1 MIGLL
6 VLDLDGTIIGS
17 DGQVDDCVWE
27 GIEELHKAGVRV
39 CACTGRPGLGTA
51 LRIAERIGP
60 RHGHVF
66 QNGAVVAEPNGDTLN
81 AAALKEQDIL
91 HLVARARELNYALEL
106 YTPTNVYIERRTPAL
121 EEHAKL
127 IGINALVRDLNEVAR
142 SEPVV
147 RAQWVVEAGQREQA
161 EAISIDGT
169 EITSGTAPAL
179 PGKAF
184 VSVTRAGVDK
194 GSGLRSVVK
203 SLGVELENVMAI
215 GDSSGDV
222 PMLEIVGHPRVM
234 PNGEP
239 QLQEVYPTLRK
250 SVDQCGVLEAFE
262 QILRGRNV
270 RSSDGTG

>member
-27 GIEELHKAGVRV
+27 GIEELHKAGVRI
-39 CACTGRPGLGTA
+39 CACTGRPGLGLA

-66 QNGAVVAEPNGDTLN
+66 QNGAVVSEPNGDTLH

-91 HLVARARELNYALEL
+91 QLVSTAREQNFPLEL
-106 YTPTNVYIERRTPAL
+106 YTPTNVYIERKTPTL
-121 EEHAKL
+121 EAHAKI
-127 IGINALVRDLNEVAR
+127 IGVTSLVRDLNEVAR

-147 RAQWVVEAGQREQA
+147 RAQWVVDAEQREQV

-169 EITSGTAPAL
+169 EISAGTSPAL

-194 GSGLRSVVK
+194 GSGLRNVVK
-203 SLGVELENVMAI
+203 SLGVELDNVMAI

-234 PNGEP
+234 PNGEAA
-239 QLQEVYPTLRK
+239 LQEVFPTLRK

-270 RSSDGTG
+270 RSADGTG